1 MRLRNGVIPG
11 VNDHPGMPRS
21 SRCGLSPPP
30 PTRNVHGNFIA
41 QHSVRLRACIATRLM
56 FRFVGIVCV
65 TSGPVSC
72 AVDWVFPQLNVRQ
85 LGLSTIKCATLR
97 VRSTPLTIKRLH
109 ASVVKE
115 PTAGVS
121 LHAKALHAMIS
132 RSLYF
137 NFKIGRS
144 P

>member
-1 MRLRNGVIPG
+1 
-11 VNDHPGMPRS
+11 
-21 SRCGLSPPP
+21 
-30 PTRNVHGNFIA
+30 
-41 QHSVRLRACIATRLM
+41 M

-72 AVDWVFPQLNVRQ
+72 AVDWVYPQLNVRQ

-109 ASVVKE
+109 ASVLKE

-121 LHAKALHAMIS
+121 LHTKALYAVMF
-132 RSLYF
+132 RSLHY
-137 NFKIGRS
+137 NLNIARA

>member
-30 PTRNVHGNFIA
+30 DTKCAWQLHCPTL
-41 QHSVRLRACIATRLM
+41 VRLRACIATRLM

-72 AVDWVFPQLNVRQ
+72 AVDWVYPQLNVRQ